1 MKIGYM
7 NSPFRGL
14 PEEIKFASQNGFDYL
29 ELTIEPPRAAR
40 DEIEIAP
47 ARALLKKLR
56 LPVPVGH
63 NAWYVPFAS
72 PIEDIR
78 RAGLSYF
85 EKCLPVYLAFGIRK
99 VSIHTN
105 FFYSGKVTREIL
117 AHHVEFF
124 RRIVRKGEEAGVKIM
139 MEPVGTEFDTLEN
152 LSHIFRRVPALSLH
166 LDIGHA
172 NITQGDGGIAL
183 LRRFGS
189 RLLHV
194 HVSDNNGRED
204 QHLPLGCG
212 KLDLLPV
219 LRELVKIGYNG
230 TITPEVFVRDRD
242 YQLLS
247 RDKLRKLWNRARRG

>member
-7 NSPFRGL
+7 NSPFREL
-14 PEEIKFASQNGFDYL
+14 SEEIKFASKNSFDYL
-29 ELTIEPPRAAR
+29 ELTIEPPRSAR
-40 DEIEIAP
+40 DDIKIEP
-47 ARALLKKLR
+47 TRALLKKYR

-72 PIEDIR
+72 PLKDMR

-85 EKCLPVYLAFGIRK
+85 EKCLPVFLAFGIRK
-99 VSIHTN
+99 ISIHTN
-105 FFYSGKVTREIL
+105 FFYSRKVSRQVL

-124 RRIVRKGEEAGVKIM
+124 RRVVRKGEEAGARIM
-139 MEPVGTEFDTLEN
+139 MEPVGTEFDSLKN
-152 LSHIFRRVPALSLH
+152 LSYILRRVPSLFLH

-172 NITQGDGGIAL
+172 NITQKDGGIAL

-212 KLDLLPV
+212 GLDLLPV

-230 TITPEVFVRDRD
+230 TITPEIFVRDRD

-247 RDKLRKLWNRARRG
+247 RDKLRKMWNQARRG